1 MMKNPITSA
10 KKTAKNIISVTI
22 DSPYWQ
28 QYVRRVNKIKPTVG
42 AVDDKEKIRVV
53 IYARVSTEEQIDG
66 YSLDEQE
73 RICREYAASQDW
85 KVLEVIRDEGFSGK
99 NDRRRGYQKLMRLT
113 AKGQVNGVVTHKI
126 DRAYRNLHGMMSTFN
141 TWQEQNVFFA
151 SVTERIDFTTTWGK
165 LILAVLSMLAEI
177 FVDNLRLE
185 TIKGKRGRF
194 MKGQHNGPAPF
205 GYCRGRCAECDDDNG
220 PGYCYRV
227 GLPNLHHD
235 KHLVPHPIDSLA
247 VQHAFA
253 QYNRGLYTDKQ
264 IAEQLNRFTVT
275 TPTGGRVP
283 VRSRGKMGQPPGPF
297 TKDMVRDLLQN
308 PFYTGKVPYYGSE
321 IAGQRVKK
329 FLKPQDINHGL
340 HLPLITEADHNQAID
355 IRALK
360 GRAPQ
365 GKRVRRASHVY
376 VLQGVVEC
384 ALCGGEMHCQMGSGQ
399 TPRLLCSTRIQ
410 REGVCDQRSVKSVL
424 LEAELTREVARINL
438 PDDWQEDV
446 IGYLLDE
453 EGLSG
458 LLARRRALD
467 DHFEQIKFL
476 YETEEISRQYYRRE
490 WQAYQHESRALDPA
504 GRTDLDLELARKL
517 LGDPARLWSQLTPLE
532 RKGLTQAILR
542 VALLDNQTIIEWNWY
557 RPFTTVFA

>member
-1 MMKNPITSA
+1 MTSA
-10 KKTAKNIISVTI
+10 KNAAKNIISVTI
-22 DSPYWQ
+22 DHPYWQ
-28 QYVRRVNKIKPTVG
+28 QYVQRVNKFTPAMAGMAEQGKIK
-42 AVDDKEKIRVV
+42 VV
-53 IYARVSTEEQIDG
+53 IYARVSTEEQVDG

-73 RICREYAASQDW
+73 RICREYATSQGW
-85 KVLEVIRDEGFSGK
+85 EVLEVIRDEGFSGK

-113 AKGQVNGVVTHKI
+113 ARGRVNGVVTHKI
-126 DRAYRNLHGMMSTFN
+126 DRAYRNLHGMMNTFN

-177 FVDNLRLE
+177 FVDNLRSE

-235 KHLVPHPIDSLA
+235 KRLVPHPIDSLA
-247 VQHAFA
+247 VQHAFT

-275 TPTGGRVP
+275 TPTGERVP

-340 HLPLITEADHNQAID
+340 HLPLITEADHNQAMD

-365 GKRVRRASHVY
+365 GNGFVVPPTSMCCKAWWNARSVAGKCTARWAAARRPGCSDPPAFSERGCVTSARSNRRCWRPNWPGKLLASSCPTTGRRMSSATCSMRRGYPVCWPAGERWMTILSRSSFCTRPRRSVASITAGSGRPTSTKAGRSIRPAAPTSIWSWHASCWTILV
-376 VLQGVVEC
+376 
-384 ALCGGEMHCQMGSGQ
+384 ACGG
-399 TPRLLCSTRIQ
+399 
-410 REGVCDQRSVKSVL
+410 D
-424 LEAELTREVARINL
+424 
-438 PDDWQEDV
+438 
-446 IGYLLDE
+446 
-453 EGLSG
+453 
-458 LLARRRALD
+458 
-467 DHFEQIKFL
+467 
-476 YETEEISRQYYRRE
+476 
-490 WQAYQHESRALDPA
+490 
-504 GRTDLDLELARKL
+504 
-517 LGDPARLWSQLTPLE
+517 
-532 RKGLTQAILR
+532 
-542 VALLDNQTIIEWNWY
+542 
-557 RPFTTVFA
+557 